1 VVGSWA
7 LPTTDPAVV
16 VEVAGAVSGSTA
28 GTTWIVVVVGGGAV
42 VVDCGEQATA
52 GPTQVLGRTTGWT
65 TTVGVVDVVDV
76 EVDVDVVDVDVDVG
90 RLQFDPL
97 SLLLDEPVAPSE
109 PFQSVDTVTGPAGR
123 DVEKV
128 CVEPVQEIG
137 VEVPLMV
144 TVAELVP
151 VDGNRE

>member
-1 VVGSWA
+1 MVGSWA
-7 LPTTDPAVV
+7 LATTDPAVV

-28 GTTWIVVVVGGGAV
+28 GTTWIVVVVDDGAV
-42 VVDCGEQATA
+42 VVDCGEQATG
-52 GPTQVLGRTTGWT
+52 GPMHVLGRTTGWT

-76 EVDVDVVDVDVDVG
+76 DVDVDVVDVDVG